1 MRALRRT
8 GITDRRKSVHSL
20 RHTVKQRL
28 RDVGT
33 PKDIRDAVQGHA
45 AGDIA
50 ETYGL
55 GTALSAM
62 RDALERAFHGF

>member
-8 GITDRRKSVHSL
+8 GLADRRKSVHSL

-28 RDVGT
+28 RDAGV
-33 PKDIRDAVQGHA
+33 PKDIRDALQGHA
-45 AGDIA
+45 PGEIA

-55 GTALSAM
+55 GTALKAM
-62 RDALERAFHGF
+62 RNALERAFPDF